1 MQQWGALKNV
11 EKKENPEMKNEM
23 LYKYLSERTSFL
35 TEQWYENLDKTK
47 GGIYGSKNP
56 EVIQQVKRQNNEFHM
71 RFCSIFNNGDEE
83 NLKEFQDWIYLIAQ
97 DEGHLNTPLSDILE
111 EFFATE
117 KQYIE
122 LITEFATE
130 RQDTISLAEFG
141 ELIYTVTNTI
151 NDIVLEFSRQNT
163 LAAEQRLTAQ
173 QELITEMSAPVILLG
188 ETVGLLPLI
197 GEITTHR
204 AQVIFEKTL
213 EQSAGNK
220 IETLFIDLSGVPII
234 DTMVAHQIF
243 QLIKGLKLIGVSTA
257 LSGISPNIAQ
267 TAIQLGLDFSDI
279 KVFNTLTQAIDL
291 QAAKIS

>member
-1 MQQWGALKNV
+1 
-11 EKKENPEMKNEM
+11 MKNEL
-23 LYKYLSERTSFL
+23 LYNFLCERTDFL
-35 TEQWYENLDKTK
+35 TEQWYERLDKTK
-47 GGIYGSKNP
+47 GGIYGSQNP
-56 EVIQQVKRQNNEFHM
+56 ETIQQLKTQNNEFHE
-71 RFCSIFNNGDEE
+71 RFCSIFNNGEKGGV
-83 NLKEFQDWIYLIAQ
+83 KEFQDWIYRIAK

-117 KQYIE
+117 KQYLE
-122 LITEFATE
+122 LVTEFAE
-130 RQDTISLAEFG
+130 ANQDSISLMEFS
-141 ELIYTVTNTI
+141 ELNYKVTSTI
-151 NDIVLEFSRQNT
+151 NDVVLEFSRQNT
-163 LAAEQRLTAQ
+163 LAAEQRLSAQ
-173 QELITEMSAPVILLG
+173 QELITEMSAPVIRLG
-188 ETVGLLPLI
+188 ETIGLLPLI

-213 EQSAGNK
+213 EQSAENK

-243 QLIKGLKLIGVSTA
+243 QLIKGLKLIGVNTA

-291 QAAKIS
+291 QAAKIN

>member
-1 MQQWGALKNV
+1 M
-11 EKKENPEMKNEM
+11 KKKL
-23 LYKYLSERTSFL
+23 LYQYLSERTTFL
-35 TEQWYENLDKTK
+35 TEQWYEKLDKTK
-47 GGIYGSKNP
+47 GGVYGSKNP
-56 EVIQQVKRQNNEFHM
+56 EIIQQLKEQNHEFHV

-83 NLKEFQDWIYLIAQ
+83 NLKEFQDWIYRIAE
-97 DEGHLNTPLSDILE
+97 DEGHLNTPLSEILE

-122 LITEFATE
+122 IITEFATAQ
-130 RQDTISLAEFG
+130 QDSISISEFS
-141 ELIYTVTNTI
+141 EIIYTVTSTI
-151 NDIVLEFSRQNT
+151 NDVVLEFSRQNT
-163 LAAEQRLTAQ
+163 LAAEQRLNAQ
-173 QELITEMSAPVILLG
+173 QELITEMSAPVIRLG
-188 ETVGLLPLI
+188 EKVGLLPLI
-197 GEITTHR
+197 GEINTYR
-204 AQVIFEKTL
+204 AQVIFEKAL

-243 QLIKGLKLIGVSTA
+243 QLIKGLKLIGVNTA

-291 QAAKIS
+291 QAMKIH

>member
-1 MQQWGALKNV
+1 
-11 EKKENPEMKNEM
+11 MKNNV
-23 LYKYLSERTSFL
+23 LYKYLSERTAFL
-35 TEQWYENLDKTK
+35 TEQWYEKLDKTK
-47 GGIYGSKNP
+47 GGVYGSKNP
-56 EVIQQVKRQNNEFHM
+56 EIIQQLKEQNHEFHV

-83 NLKEFQDWIYLIAQ
+83 NLKEFQDWIYRIAE
-97 DEGHLNTPLSDILE
+97 DEGHLNTPLSDILG

-122 LITEFATE
+122 IITKFATAQ
-130 RQDTISLAEFG
+130 QDSISLSEFS
-141 ELIYTVTNTI
+141 ELIYTVTSTI
-151 NDIVLEFSRQNT
+151 NDVVLEFSRQNT
-163 LAAEQRLTAQ
+163 LAAEQRLNAQ
-173 QELITEMSAPVILLG
+173 QELITEMSAPVIRLG

-197 GEITTHR
+197 GEINTYR
-204 AQVIFEKTL
+204 AQVIFEKAL

-243 QLIKGLKLIGVSTA
+243 QLIKGLKLIGVNTA

-291 QAAKIS
+291 QAMKIH